1 MAPFQ
6 VGEEWGRGNG
16 RGGEGMGW
24 QRHFGWSGGAREVS
38 QWPEVSRV
46 AALQPMAG
54 GGLGCLTRGGRGTMG
69 PSGPAV
75 LGRLISEKKQNEK

>member
-1 MAPFQ
+1 
-6 VGEEWGRGNG
+6 
-16 RGGEGMGW
+16 
-24 QRHFGWSGGAREVS
+24 VS